1 MGATLETMRVKATTA
16 KEAAVKIIGS
26 GNGNDPYSGWFDTC
40 HEFVDK
46 TFKLKESE
54 FEDWVFRERR
64 KTCSLRDERYA
75 NRVCGLGVVCLLN

>member
-26 GNGNDPYSGWFDTC
+26 GYGNDPYSGWFDTC

-54 FEDWVFRERR
+54 FEDWVAENGE
-64 KTCSLRDERYA
+64 K
-75 NRVCGLGVVCLLN
+75 RVLYVMKDTTTEYVGWAWCAC

>member
-26 GNGNDPYSGWFDTC
+26 GFGKDPYSGWFDTC

-46 TFKLKESE
+46 TFKLLEKD
-54 FEDWVFRERR
+54 FEDWVAENGE
-64 KTCSLRDERYA
+64 K
-75 NRVCGLGVVCLLN
+75 RVLYVMKDTTTEYVGCAWCAC

>member
-26 GNGNDPYSGWFDTC
+26 GFGNDPYSGWFDTC

-46 TFKLKESE
+46 TFKLREKD
-54 FEDWVFRERR
+54 FEDWVAENGE
-64 KTCSLRDERYA
+64 K
-75 NRVCGLGVVCLLN
+75 RVLYVIKETTTEYIGCGWCAC

>member
-16 KEAAVKIIGS
+16 KEAAIKIIGS

-54 FEDWVFRERR
+54 FEDWVAENGE
-64 KTCSLRDERYA
+64 K
-75 NRVCGLGVVCLLN
+75 RVVYVMKDTTTEYVAWAWCAC